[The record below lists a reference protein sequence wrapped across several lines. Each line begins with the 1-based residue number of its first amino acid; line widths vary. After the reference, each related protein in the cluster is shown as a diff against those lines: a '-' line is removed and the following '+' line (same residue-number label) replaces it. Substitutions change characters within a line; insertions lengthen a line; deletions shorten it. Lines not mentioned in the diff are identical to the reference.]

1 MTNYE
6 QYKNIIQ
13 IVISKIANKQSSI
26 GKDIMV
32 LIKTVLEDE
41 TYKDIIFDIFMI
53 AMDKNNLN
61 MINFLCDYI
70 REARDDEYLVEYA
83 IRNCNNLNLCKLII
97 KKLYIDMNI
106 ELEEILVFDR
116 FTKDNEFKNNLFK
129 YLLQIGHVANLDDTL
144 WFCWDDMHHIIKNL
158 II

>member
-13 IVISKIANKQSSI
+13 IVISKIANKQSSL

-41 TYKDIIFDIFMI
+41 TYKDIIFDIFI
-53 AMDKNNLN
+53 VAMDKNNLN

-70 REARDDEYLVEYA
+70 REARDDEYYVEYA

-106 ELEEILVFDR
+106 ELEDILVFDR

-129 YLLQIGHVANLDDTL
+129 YLLQIGYVANLDDTIC
-144 WFCWDDMHHIIKNL
+144 FCWEDMHHIIKNL